1 MNKFNLD
8 INPKNYYGLAL
19 EDQTLVYDSETS
31 SKSALIEDHQKILEE
46 TEQRLKRYQTQRID
60 QGFDDSELIDL
71 DLTIVKFALPRIKR
85 FLEIEEKEFLNF
97 EQDSSQIQY
106 FKDLRQIILDL
117 ENYNHDKT
125 DLTLFF
131 KCFKQLWY

>member
-1 MNKFNLD
+1 MNKYNSD

-19 EDQTLVYDSETS
+19 ENQTLVYDSETS
-31 SKSALIEDHQKILEE
+31 SKSALIEDHQKISEE
-46 TEQRLKRYQTQRID
+46 TERRLKRYQTQRIE

-71 DLTIVKFALPRIKR
+71 DLTIVKLVLPRIKR

-106 FKDLRQIILDL
+106 FKDLRQIISDL
-117 ENYNHDKT
+117 EDYDHDTT

-131 KCFKQLWY
+131 KYFKQLWL

>member
-8 INPKNYYGLAL
+8 INPKNYFGMAL
-19 EDQTLVYDSETS
+19 DLEKEKPFENSLHEYD
-31 SKSALIEDHQKILEE
+31 AKILQDKTKE
-46 TEQRLKRYQTQRID
+46 TLKKYQTQRTE

-71 DLTIVKFALPRIKR
+71 DLTIVKFALPRIQR

-97 EQDSSQIQY
+97 EQDNSQIQY
-106 FKDLRQIILDL
+106 FKDLRQIISDL
-117 ENYNHDKT
+117 ENYNHDTT

-131 KCFKQLWY
+131 KYFKQLWY